1 MAGLAEGRK
10 RRISLGSGR
19 DRPIIPSM
27 LRIGALI
34 LVFVAVLCCPANA
47 DQKDP
52 RLDKL
57 FQQLKTA
64 ANTEASQPIE
74 EQIWE
79 IWMQS
84 GDQNI
89 DALMAI
95 GVASMND
102 GDYAQA
108 LRAFGRVV
116 DLAPGFAE
124 GWNKRAT
131 VLYLMGHYEDSIKD
145 IVKTLALEPRHFGAL
160 SGLGLCN
167 AQLEKQKEALDA
179 FERALA
185 INPNMPGIKLDAEE
199 MKKQLGNKSI

>member
-1 MAGLAEGRK
+1 MRKIIVGLVLALFA
-10 RRISLGSGR
+10 LGAAPSG
-19 DRPIIPSM
+19 
-27 LRIGALI
+27 
-34 LVFVAVLCCPANA
+34 A

-57 FQQLKTA
+57 FTQLKA
-64 ANTEASQPIE
+64 ATTMEESQPIE
-74 EQIWE
+74 AKIWE